1 MSRSEPPPRPSQ
13 NSHPL
18 SENLNQVVGTIS
30 TTTATTTATA
40 EIESSTVEGH
50 VVGTDKIVIVENH
63 FQDELRS
70 KGFGDKEDGEYVL
83 KPYEALYLFHT
94 KRLKLKNRPGICFD
108 SLFELLLKHNR
119 NIMNEFLVYRDLRSR
134 GYVAKEG
141 FGFGNDF
148 RVYERGEY
156 ERKPAKYVVFGVREG
171 TNTTARQFASAIAQI
186 QKMGKEA
193 VVAVIERRGE
203 VIYYKASTIRFSD
216 NNKSINNSNNNNY
229 IS

>member
-1 MSRSEPPPRPSQ
+1 MIALMSSSPPETSARPFSEMS
-13 NSHPL
+13 N
-18 SENLNQVVGTIS
+18 EAVA
-30 TTTATTTATA
+30 ATTTS
-40 EIESSTVEGH
+40 SSTISGAEVQPSIIEARMAGN
-50 VVGTDKIVIVENH
+50 GKIVIVETR
-63 FQDELRS
+63 FQDELRT
-70 KGFGDKEDGEYVL
+70 KGFGEKEDAEYIL

-94 KRLKLKNRPGICFD
+94 KRLKLKNKPETDFN

-119 NIMNEFLVYRDLRSR
+119 NIMSEFLVYRDLRSR

-156 ERKPAKYVVFGVREG
+156 EKKPAKYVVFGIKEG
-171 TNTTARQFASAIAQI
+171 TNTTAKEFASIVDQI

-203 VIYYKASTIRFSD
+203 VIYYKAATIRFTD
-216 NNKSINNSNNNNY
+216 NIINNYGTQSY
-229 IS
+229 P